1 MPKLFLIILLL
12 FSGHVIKAQRPITRS
27 KYVLYTG
34 LVLTSD
40 SLRPI
45 PFVAVR
51 HCKRGLVAYT
61 DPYGHF
67 AIAVRQGDTIYFEDI
82 ETKSNMHII
91 PDTLQFPKYYTVK
104 LMVRDTISLPTVYIH
119 AMPMRSLFDNVIVKS
134 DIPADEFTPARKN
147 LEAEELNEAMKLKP
161 TDAQFSQMVL
171 AQTRASNLYYY
182 KQAPPNNYFN
192 PFAWAQFIQTLK
204 RGDFKKKPAK
214 KITIE

>member
-1 MPKLFLIILLL
+1 
-12 FSGHVIKAQRPITRS
+12 
-27 KYVLYTG
+27 
-34 LVLTSD
+34 
-40 SLRPI
+40 
-45 PFVAVR
+45 
-51 HCKRGLVAYT
+51 
-61 DPYGHF
+61 
-67 AIAVRQGDTIYFEDI
+67 
-82 ETKSNMHII
+82 MHII

-134 DIPADEFTPARKN
+134 DIPADELTQARKN
-147 LEAEELNEAMKLKP
+147 LEAEELKEAMKLKP

-192 PFAWAQFIQTLK
+192 PFAWAQFIQAWK